1 MKIERPSKEA
11 SLLINMST
19 RDLFSSEQ
27 MSHTKLPQ
35 HSSRY
40 PMGVVDRCVETGS
53 ENNDFVYE
61 QPPPTP
67 LALSSSPTTIPPKYR
82 EIQPRLSGCGI
93 NPKTPD
99 DTLLLKPPRCRG
111 GKTRQNRQRRP
122 QGRNREPKPVQL
134 EADANVVS
142 FARTRSERF
151 ELPNRLI
158 PPQILRLTQGP

>member
-1 MKIERPSKEA
+1 MKLERPSKEA

-35 HSSRY
+35 YSSRY
-40 PMGVVDRCVETGS
+40 PMGVGS

-67 LALSSSPTTIPPKYR
+67 LAFSSSPTTIPPKYR
-82 EIQPRLSGCGI
+82 EIQPCLSGCGI
-93 NPKTPD
+93 NSKTPD
-99 DTLLLKPPRCRG
+99 DTLLVKPPRRRG

-122 QGRNREPKPVQL
+122 QGRNSEPKSAQL
-134 EADANVVS
+134 EADANIVS
-142 FARTRSERF
+142 FARPRSDF

-158 PPQILRLTQGP
+158 PPQIPRLTQGL